1 MLRNRYHHESKR
13 IRISQLKNR
22 STEKQECDNWWTNEH
37 GISLNKKATS
47 NRGKNK
53 TYCMKPS
60 SGFHVLVKSD
70 LACVISRVLFILE
83 KFRYVDSTIDTWLF
97 KKIYALFFFLPRSE
111 CILLIS
117 YYFFLLFLFKRFS
130 FEVAVC
136 SGSLSSLVHF
146 L

>member
-1 MLRNRYHHESKR
+1 MLKNRYHHESKR

-70 LACVISRVLFILE
+70 LACVISRVPFILE

-97 KKIYALFFFLPRSE
+97 KKIYALFFFFYRGVSVYYLF
-111 CILLIS
+111 LIIS
-117 YYFFLLFLFKRFS
+117 FFFFFLNDFLSRWRFVVALFRR
-130 FEVAVC
+130 
-136 SGSLSSLVHF
+136 
-146 L
+146 